1 MPVVTLNPNVK
12 PSTGQYSYV
21 SSTPAASSPIGP
33 HIFFIEGPLPEG
45 RRLTH
50 PIVVKLEEDDG
61 EFIVSEPRYHIHGT
75 GMTKKDAIEAF
86 KRIFSG
92 YLDILSEEEENLSSY
107 MYGQLEYL
115 RSVIRTEQ

>member
-1 MPVVTLNPNVK
+1 MSEIEPERKQPVGV
-12 PSTGQYSYV
+12 
-21 SSTPAASSPIGP
+21 
-33 HIFFIEGPLPEG
+33 PLRIDWHFPEG
-45 RRLTH
+45 RRLVH

-61 EFIVSEPRYHIHGT
+61 EFIVSEPTYHIHGT
-75 GMTKKDAIEAF
+75 GTTRKDAIEAF

-92 YLDILSEEEENLSSY
+92 YLDILSDEEENLSSY